1 MTYLLAIGT
10 RKGLWLA
17 RSEDRRGWAL
27 DGPHFLMQDVRSCA
41 IDTRGGRTRLLAG
54 ARSEHWGP
62 SVFHS
67 DDLGAT
73 WHEADGGAVRFPEDT
88 GAAVQAVWQLRP
100 DTEDRPGV
108 VWAGSEPSALWRS
121 DDGGETFS
129 LVRGLWDHPHRPSWQ
144 PGGGGQALHTVL
156 PHPAEDGRVLVA
168 MSTGGVYRSE
178 DGGESWSASNTGI
191 AADFVPDPLP
201 DHAQCVHKVARDQAD
216 PERLFAQNHGGVY
229 RSDDGGKTWLPIG
242 AGLPSDFGFPVV
254 THPAQPGTAWVVPLV
269 ADVHRFP
276 PDGVLRVWR
285 TADAGGSWVSASDGL
300 PTAGFYASVIRDAF
314 SIDGDAGSPGLYLGS
329 RDGSVYAS
337 PDGGGSW
344 VEVARHLPDVL
355 CVRGALLP

>member
-27 DGPHFLMQDVRSCA
+27 DGPHFLMQDVRACA
-41 IDTRGGRTRLLAG
+41 IDTRGGSTRLLAG
-54 ARSEHWGP
+54 AHSEHWGP

-73 WHEADGGAVRFPEDT
+73 WHEADGGAVRFPNDA
-88 GAAVQAVWQLRP
+88 GAAVAAVWQLRP
-100 DTEDRPGV
+100 DTADRPGV

-129 LVRGLWDHPHRPSWQ
+129 LVRGLWEHPHRPSWQ

-156 PHPAEDGRVLVA
+156 PHPSDAARVLVA
-168 MSTGGVYRSE
+168 MSTGGVYQSE
-178 DGGESWSASNTGI
+178 DGGASWIASNTGI

-201 DHAQCVHKVARDQAD
+201 DHAQCVHKVARDGLD
-216 PERLFAQNHGGVY
+216 PERLYAQNHGGVY
-229 RSDDGGKTWLPIG
+229 RSDDGGRTWLPIG
-242 AGLPSDFGFPVV
+242 GGLPSDFGFPVV

-276 PDGVLRVWR
+276 PDSALQVWR
-285 TADAGGSWVSASDGL
+285 TSDAGESWVSTSDGL
-300 PTAGFYASVIRDAF
+300 PGSGFYASVIRDAF
-314 SIDGDAGSPGLYLGS
+314 SIDDNVASPGLYLGC

-337 PDGGGSW
+337 PDAGGSW

-355 CVRGALLP
+355 CVRAALLP